1 MPHIIVE
8 YADDVFNQQGA
19 ELFTELLFVAV
30 EETGL
35 FEPQNIKVRCHPVSV
50 YKTAF
55 NDKGFVHTQ
64 CRLHRGRSVDQ
75 KKTLTEA
82 VINVFKEMELSGS
95 VVTAEV
101 VDMDTESYNKFTC

>member
-19 ELFTELLFVAV
+19 KLFAELLFVAV

-35 FEPQNIKVRCHPVSV
+35 FEPQNIKVRCHPVTV

-64 CRLHRGRSVDQ
+64 CRIHRGRSVDQ
-75 KKTLTEA
+75 KKTLIEA
-82 VINVFKEMELSGS
+82 VINVFKAMELSGC

-101 VDMDTESYNKFTC
+101 VDMDTESYHKFTC